1 MEDLARQ
8 VPVGTTVRVWT
19 WADRVSGTVVAFPSE
34 NTLQVRRPGLIGP
47 WESRDRK
54 VFWNEM
60 EHVAVADGRMG
71 EGVLWG
77 V

>member
-1 MEDLARQ
+1 M
-8 VPVGTTVRVWT
+8 
-19 WADRVSGTVVAFPSE
+19 AFPSE